1 MKLDILV
8 FAAHPDDAELCC
20 SGTIASHIDQG
31 KQVGIIELTKGELG
45 TRGTPEI
52 REKEAAESARILG
65 ISVRENLEMTDGF
78 IDLSRV
84 NILKAVKAI
93 RKYRPEIILANAI
106 VDRHHDHSRA
116 SEFARQAWFMSGLH
130 KIDTLEGSKLLPSW
144 RPRVIYHYIQSTF
157 VKPDFIVDVSDYW
170 DKRMES
176 VKCFK
181 SQFYDPN
188 SKEPETYISS
198 PMFLQA
204 LEGRAI
210 EFGHQI
216 GVKYGEGFTVDR
228 IVGVKDLSHL
238 L

>member
-1 MKLDILV
+1 MKLNILV

-20 SGTIASHIDQG
+20 SGTIASHISQG
-31 KQVGIIELTKGELG
+31 NKVGIIELTRGELG

-52 REKEAAESARILG
+52 REKEAAESANVLG
-65 ISVRENLEMTDGF
+65 ITVRDNLEMSDGF
-78 IDLSRV
+78 IDLNKA
-84 NILKAVKAI
+84 NILNAAKAI
-93 RKYRPEIILANAI
+93 RKYQPEIILANAV
-106 VDRHHDHSRA
+106 VDRHPDHGSA
-116 SEFARQAWFMSGLH
+116 SEFVKQAWFISGLH
-130 KIDTLEGSKLLPSW
+130 KIEINDGTQHLPAW

-157 VKPDFIVDVSDYW
+157 IKPDFIVDVSDYW

-176 VKCFK
+176 IKCFK
-181 SQFYDPN
+181 SQFYDPKN
-188 SKEPETYISS
+188 REPETYIAS

-204 LEGRAI
+204 LEGRAM

-228 IVGVKDLSHL
+228 FIGVKNLFHL